1 MLDDRD
7 ISFREERQ
15 LNGSE
20 FKVQINKR
28 WSYRVEQK
36 EQPSIAEA
44 KRIETLHMI
53 WQELYGDLDEGL
65 SDLLP
70 AIYANLG
77 PETPRHIIE
86 KLRAFEEKLSFMGWL
101 K

>member
-36 EQPSIAEA
+36 
-44 KRIETLHMI
+44 
-53 WQELYGDLDEGL
+53 ELYGDLDEGL